1 MARDRIAKDI
11 SPWPNYRGRDGV
23 WLPPKR
29 EGLARVLAKA
39 GYGARPRAEALVQAG
54 RLTVDGRVVRD
65 PAQPVTARS
74 EIRLDGQ
81 ILCEAVRH
89 YLAMNKPAGVD
100 CQPGGS
106 VHLRHV
112 GRYLGG
118 EMVGLESAGRLAV
131 SLRGLILLSNDL
143 WWNTRVCQNAG
154 LARSYEVFLKGRV
167 SGGELAVINAG
178 MVLPSRGHF
187 RAESIVVVDQ
197 REQGTLI
204 DLTVKGGHDRQIR
217 NAFTTLHRE
226 VLWMARTALGP
237 VTLQGL
243 AGGQFRALTA
253 AEIDALAGLAG

>member
-1 MARDRIAKDI
+1 MARDRIAQDI

-39 GYGARPRAEALVQAG
+39 GYGARPRAEALIMAG

-65 PAQPVTARS
+65 PAQPVTSRS

-89 YLAMNKPAGVD
+89 YLALNKPAGVD
-100 CQPGGS
+100 CQPAGS
-106 VHLRHV
+106 GHLRHV

-118 EMVGLESAGRLAV
+118 EMIGLESAGRLAI
-131 SLRGLILLSNDL
+131 SLRGLVLLSNDL

-154 LARSYEVFLKGRV
+154 LVRSYEVFLKGRV
-167 SGGELAVINAG
+167 NGSELAVIQAG
-178 MVLPSRGHF
+178 MAQPTRGHF
-187 RAESIVVVDQ
+187 KAETVSVADQ

-204 DLTVKGGHDRQIR
+204 ALTVKGGHDRQIR
-217 NAFTTLHRE
+217 SAFTALHRE
-226 VLWMARTALGP
+226 VLWVARTAMGP

-243 AGGQFRALTA
+243 AGGQHRALTA